1 MHNIPKRKIIEEF
14 YFEKPFVQKLTVVV
28 ITVIVLRSR
37 CMQYLYLYKS
47 PVHNSNHKACSRYLE
62 PLFYSWMRRKL
73 LNIEAMFLIAVP
85 LSQVICCSSTL
96 KQDSGRPGLWHS
108 LYVVYLRDLAV
119 LSWKLSLHCK
129 NRSRFRSR

>member
-14 YFEKPFVQKLTVVV
+14 YFGEPFVEELTVVV

-37 CMQYLYLYKS
+37 CMQYLYLYKR

-73 LNIEAMFLIAVP
+73 LDIEAVFLIAVP

-96 KQDSGRPGLWHS
+96 KQDQASGIPYTSYTCGN
-108 LYVVYLRDLAV
+108 LAV